1 MREFKARYLLL
12 ATIFIISIGV
22 IIISLV
28 LKYRIGFGGSG
39 SIIFIFLPGLS
50 LSIHLIIS
58 YVILRKID
66 NEQFKL
72 LKKPIITILLL
83 TVLMAG
89 IFVSSGIF
97 NIYMRDGSSE
107 SGHVFLTLLFVSY
120 GLLFLIPFSSWFI
133 VRSIVNTKILQIKI

>member
-12 ATIFIISIGV
+12 ATIFIIIIGV

-28 LKYRIGFGGSG
+28 LKYRIGLGGSG

-58 YVILRKID
+58 FAILMKID
-66 NEQFKL
+66 NEQLRF

-83 TVLMAG
+83 TVIVAG
-89 IFVSSGIF
+89 IFVTSGIF
-97 NIYMRDGSSE
+97 NTYMRDGSSE
-107 SGHVFLTLLFVSY
+107 SGHIFLALLIVSY
-120 GLLFLIPFSSWFI
+120 VILFLIPFSSWFI
-133 VRSIVNTKILQIKI
+133 VRSIVNTKILQSKI